1 VGEEFRTYRWGAD
14 PTENQQ
20 RLTVHDAARRLGI
33 SEDAVRMRVKR
44 GTLSANKE
52 GGRLYVLLDIEP
64 TTAPTTEPTT
74 DRTDELIEE
83 LKDRAH
89 RLEYQLDQ
97 EREARTEE
105 RRRQDTVIAQLSRA
119 NEEQART
126 IRQLE
131 APTSAQPAAPEAD
144 QEAPLAP
151 QAPEAGSST
160 EAPPPAAKPHSPGL
174 TRAAVLA
181 ALLPRPQRSMPRRTY
196 VVVVLA
202 SAIPGFMSV
211 VSFIPIAAL
220 NNVPLVLA
228 FWLSIRWLGR
238 HTWSYVYSGLIIAG
252 VICGLTGGFIVL
264 EWLVSDPDQWF
275 YDSLADGLADIL
287 PVGFINSIGPAL
299 LFVAGG
305 ILGDLVKSWAAQQ
318 APAGEYPVLPGERA
332 TAPGEKTWITIAVA
346 VITVVGNVV
355 VAVVGG

>member
-44 GTLSANKE
+44 GKLSANKE

-64 TTAPTTEPTT
+64 TIEPTT

-83 LKDRAH
+83 LKDRVH

-131 APTSAQPAAPEAD
+131 APSEARESPQTVEEEPE
-144 QEAPLAP
+144 
-151 QAPEAGSST
+151 
-160 EAPPPAAKPHSPGL
+160 
-174 TRAAVLA
+174 RAE
-181 ALLPRPQRSMPRRTY
+181 PRPDASGAQEGAQKPLWRR
-196 VVVVLA
+196 
-202 SAIPGFMSV
+202 IF
-211 VSFIPIAAL
+211 
-220 NNVPLVLA
+220 
-228 FWLSIRWLGR
+228 GR
-238 HTWSYVYSGLIIAG
+238 
-252 VICGLTGGFIVL
+252 
-264 EWLVSDPDQWF
+264 
-275 YDSLADGLADIL
+275 
-287 PVGFINSIGPAL
+287 
-299 LFVAGG
+299 
-305 ILGDLVKSWAAQQ
+305 
-318 APAGEYPVLPGERA
+318 
-332 TAPGEKTWITIAVA
+332 
-346 VITVVGNVV
+346 
-355 VAVVGG
+355 